1 MGNKVVYATVCEVF
15 RSCSPKMSLATFGT
29 DAQAR
34 PARGAKPARD
44 ASLSAPAD
52 VADFIKKRKAEP
64 KFKNNVL
71 PTQKNTG
78 RDSNPRLKVYGIN
91 A

>member
-1 MGNKVVYATVCEVF
+1 
-15 RSCSPKMSLATFGT
+15 MSLATFGT

-71 PTQKNTG
+71 PTQKKC
-78 RDSNPRLKVYGIN
+78 R
-91 A
+91 